1 MDLNI
6 AVTDASGSDIDP
18 KDLCSEL
25 QIFSNIVPDSVS
37 SSLDAL
43 RFIYGH
49 GLTTAVPNV
58 AIALRIALTILI
70 TVASGE
76 RSFSKLKSI
85 KKLFENDNDARTPEQ
100 SGNDRPIY
108 RTRYRPVSGLFTIY
122 SRLCCHQSTKS

>member
-6 AVTDASGSDIDP
+6 AITDASGSDIDP

-25 QIFSNIVPDSVS
+25 QIFSNIVPDTVS

-43 RFIYGH
+43 RFIDDH
-49 GLTTAVPNV
+49 GLNTVVPNV
-58 AIALRIALTILI
+58 AIALRIALTIIPI

-76 RSFSKLKSI
+76 RSFSKLKLI

-100 SGNDRPIY
+100 SSNDIY
-108 RTRYRPVSGLFTIY
+108 RTRYRPVSGL
-122 SRLCCHQSTKS
+122 L

>member
-6 AVTDASGSDIDP
+6 ALTDASGSDIDP

-37 SSLDAL
+37 SSFHDL

-49 GLTTAVPNV
+49 GLNTAVPNV
-58 AIALRIALTILI
+58 AIALRIALTIPI

-76 RSFSKLKSI
+76 RSFSKLKLI
-85 KKLFENDNDARTPEQ
+85 KK
-100 SGNDRPIY
+100 
-108 RTRYRPVSGLFTIY
+108 TI
-122 SRLCCHQSTKS
+122 RERQ